1 MAIQIRR
8 REFVV
13 TLSGAAAWP
22 LAARAQQ
29 TERMRRIGMLM
40 WTDDVVQRSNLSVL
54 RQTLQDLGWTEGLNL
69 VIDYRWAPKDA
80 ARARAFAK
88 ELVDLRPDVIFTVS
102 TPATVAAKEVVAG
115 SIPIIL
121 CRLAIRSCLSW

>member
-40 WTDDVVQRSNLSVL
+40 WSDDVYNGQTFLYFGKRCKTWDGLRVL
-54 RQTLQDLGWTEGLNL
+54 TSSLTIAGL
-69 VIDYRWAPKDA
+69 RKTPPK
-80 ARARAFAK
+80 R
-88 ELVDLRPDVIFTVS
+88 VHLR
-102 TPATVAAKEVVAG
+102 K
-115 SIPIIL
+115 
-121 CRLAIRSCLSW
+121 SW